1 MRESISAATLIIAIV
16 SLSMTACGG
25 GATGSSF
32 ERATVAKNEAVI
44 YIYRD
49 EDPCLSNRTPEV
61 FLDDKSV
68 GKLKNGG
75 YLVFKVEPKVH
86 TVKIHAGDNMD
97 LGLYVDPGEGEER
110 FVKWLPACQQAAGTE
125 TFMANVKEVEAA
137 EGLSEIS
144 ATRLS
149 R

>member
-1 MRESISAATLIIAIV
+1 MRESISAAALAIALISI
-16 SLSMTACGG
+16 LLGACG

-32 ERATVAKNEAVI
+32 ERAAVSKNEAVI

-49 EDPCLSNRTPEV
+49 EDVCLSDRAPEV
-61 FLDDKSV
+61 FLDDKGV
-68 GKLKNGG
+68 GELKNGG

-86 TVKIHAGDNMD
+86 TVKINAGDNMD

-125 TFMANVKEVEAA
+125 TFMANIKEVEQTEAL
-137 EGLSEIS
+137 GEIS